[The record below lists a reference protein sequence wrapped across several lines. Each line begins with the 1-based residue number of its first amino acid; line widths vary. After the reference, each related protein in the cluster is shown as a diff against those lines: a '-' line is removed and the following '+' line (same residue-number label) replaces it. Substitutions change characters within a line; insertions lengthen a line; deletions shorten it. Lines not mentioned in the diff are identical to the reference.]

1 MPAVEG
7 ANKVIYQRHGVPPNE
22 SEADKQRAELELRI
36 TQNNAQIEENKK
48 INVRKELYS

>member
-22 SEADKQRAELELRI
+22 SESDRFNAEYDLRI
-36 TQNNAQIEENKK
+36 EQNKAQTVENENF
-48 INVRKELYS
+48 NVRKELYS

>member
-1 MPAVEG
+1 MG
-7 ANKVIYQRHGVPPNE
+7 AKKVTYKRTIVIIGE